1 MTWVNPPAM
10 RADTRVAFS
19 DAEGAAQ
26 WLAGLPRANVDT
38 MLESF
43 DGALAALKCR
53 LKMPRF
59 RRRFPTSRLTNCP
72 WWLAAQCAV
81 LSI

>member
-38 MLESF
+38 MLESL
-43 DGALAALKCR
+43 DGALAALNRYALPARERYKI
-53 LKMPRF
+53 LEVL
-59 RRRFPTSRLTNCP
+59 RR
-72 WWLAAQCAV
+72 A
-81 LSI
+81 